1 MVQAHTAA
9 PETRSKQNELHVT
22 ALQQTPVA
30 IAITSLAGYLLY
42 ANDSF
47 LKLCELGQEAI
58 AARSDIREASSQRI
72 NSPMLESVARQG
84 REQQFLV
91 AWPVAN
97 DAPREFLCSIS
108 RAQENSTPACLTF
121 VLQDCTVAAAEYR
134 RKPATGM
141 DWGMEAGFTFTGR
154 DHKQPQHD
162 RAWML
167 QELLEAADTPIYVV
181 DRKLRFICFNST
193 YSRMVAAMGAPAV
206 AIGESVLGTLAD
218 PARRRRLGSV
228 LGHAFNGTRVIEA
241 VQTSDEATGA
251 LRHWFDF
258 SFTPARREDG
268 RIDAVVVSGRDVSA
282 VKLADHRREQFNE
295 ELLRRVEQRTCEL
308 HAANQDLNALVFG
321 VSRDL
326 QSPLRSLDA
335 LLARAGEQ
343 ARNPQ
348 GAALDVYVQKA
359 RAATSRMHLLV
370 EALLKLSRVGMR
382 ARQLETVD
390 PNRLVREVLQDLA
403 ALTAGRE
410 IEMEIEH
417 LPAIESDPVLL
428 RQILQDLLNNAI
440 TFTRHCKPAR
450 IQVRMVRSNA
460 GLVWSVIDNG
470 VGFEMQDATRIF
482 VPFVQLHRQFRR
494 HGNGI
499 GLVIVKRALREL
511 GGRIWAESAPD
522 RGASF
527 HFVLGARAAVRH
539 DGPG

>member
-1 MVQAHTAA
+1 MVQVHTAA
-9 PETRSKQNELHVT
+9 SEARSKQEELHVT
-22 ALQQTPVA
+22 ALQQTPAA

-42 ANDSF
+42 ANESF
-47 LKLCELGQEAI
+47 LELCELGQEAI
-58 AARSDIREASSQRI
+58 ATRSDIREASSQRI
-72 NSPMLESVARQG
+72 NSSMLEPVAREG

-97 DAPREFLCSIS
+97 DASREFLCSIS

-121 VLQDCTVAAAEYR
+121 VLQNCSVAAAEYR
-134 RKPATGM
+134 RKLARDLGM
-141 DWGMEAGFTFTGR
+141 QVDVTAR
-154 DHKQPQHD
+154 DHRHLQHD
-162 RAWML
+162 RAWVL
-167 QELLEAADTPIYVV
+167 QELLEAADTPIYMV

-193 YSRMVAAMGAPAV
+193 YSRMVAAMGAPPV
-206 AIGESVLGTLAD
+206 TIGESVLDTLAD
-218 PARRRRLGSV
+218 PARRRHLGSV
-228 LGHAFNGTRVIEA
+228 LGRVFNGTRVIEA
-241 VQTSDEATGA
+241 VQTSDEVAGA
-251 LRHWFDF
+251 LQHWFDF
-258 SFTPARREDG
+258 SFTPARRQDG
-268 RIDAVVVSGRDVSA
+268 RIDAVVASGRDVSA

-295 ELLRRVEQRTCEL
+295 EVLCRVEQRTSEL
-308 HAANQDLNALVFG
+308 HATTQELNALVLG
-321 VSRDL
+321 VSHDL

-348 GAALDVYVQKA
+348 SAAPDAYFQKA
-359 RAATSRMHLLV
+359 RAATSRMRLLV

-382 ARQLETVD
+382 AQQLETVD
-390 PNRLVREVLQDLA
+390 PNRLVREVLQDLT

-410 IEMEIEH
+410 IEMQIEH

-440 TFTRHCKPAR
+440 TFTRHRKPAR
-450 IQVRMVRSNA
+450 IQIRTVRSDA
-460 GLVWSVIDNG
+460 GMVWSVIDNG

-511 GGRIWAESAPD
+511 GGRVWAESAPD

-527 HFVLGARAAVRH
+527 HFILGAKTAVRH